1 MTNDHG
7 LPAKIAIGGP
17 GRSGTSLL
25 VKILDAAGM
34 KTPGI
39 DSEFAEVN
47 AGLESR
53 IGISSPFDVDKDPFF
68 YEYAAGL
75 SDQAWSEYRA
85 LVIPIRSLR
94 DASISRSKNERV
106 SRIIDN
112 PGLDHWTWDTW
123 GTVPGGAVSRTNAS
137 GIGHVLSTG
146 LWTLLEVASTKKVPI
161 VILNFPTF
169 ARDFDYLW
177 DQLGSH
183 LPERIT
189 RDVLHDAWKKTVE
202 PKLAREFTS
211 KDAGPGIDEMRGMV
225 ADLAGRISTLKQQHS
240 ESTLSL
246 GQRAEQVGELET
258 MLAQV
263 KAELVETQ
271 ERLARTTSIADTNAS
286 FAELLSSNDRRISEI
301 NQRLEHLFV
310 VVERTSQPFPR
321 KLARFIRNLF
331 SRRT

>member
-1 MTNDHG
+1 MTNDLG

-39 DSEFAEVN
+39 DTEIEEVN
-47 AGLESR
+47 AGRESR
-53 IGISSPFDVDKDPFF
+53 IGSASSFDVDKDPWL
-68 YEYAAGL
+68 YQYAAGL
-75 SDQAWSEYRA
+75 PDEVWAEYRA
-85 LVIPIRSLR
+85 LVIPIRNLR
-94 DASISRSKNERV
+94 DASVSRSKNERV
-106 SRIIDN
+106 SRIMDN
-112 PGLDHWTWDTW
+112 PELDHWEWDTW
-123 GTVPGGAVSRTNAS
+123 GAVPGGAVSRTGAID
-137 GIGHVLSTG
+137 IGHVLSEG
-146 LWTLLEVASTKKVPI
+146 LWTLLEVASTKNVPI
-161 VILNFPTF
+161 VVLNFPTF

-189 RDVLHDAWKKTVE
+189 RNVLHDAWKKTVE
-202 PKLAREFTS
+202 PTLAREFTS
-211 KDAGPGIDEMRGMV
+211 NDRGPGIDEMRGMV
-225 ADLAGRISTLKQQHS
+225 ADLAGRISGLKQQHA

-271 ERLARTTSIADTNAS
+271 ERLARTKSIADTNAS
-286 FAELLSSNDRRISEI
+286 FAEFLSSNDRRISEI
-301 NQRLEHLFV
+301 NQRLDHLFV
-310 VVERTSQPFPR
+310 VVERSTQPFPR
-321 KLARFIRNLF
+321 KLARFIQNTF